1 LRKSVWALGLA
12 LATLG
17 WQGQA
22 RAQAQQVRVAVVV
35 GNNQGHDQ
43 TRTLRYAEDEVQRLA
58 DLLRSTGEFD
68 KVDILRGAGRRSI
81 EDALSGARQRLD
93 AAKSAGHRTMFLF
106 YYSGHGDNEAL
117 EIGAA
122 RLPLRDLR
130 SYLEQMTAADVR
142 VAFVDA
148 CQSGALTGV
157 KGGRRAP
164 SFDVRLADPGTVK
177 GMAIVTSSTANEYSQ
192 ESDDL
197 KGSYFSQAIMAGL
210 RGAADTSRDGQVSLS
225 ELYQF
230 AFKQTLANTAA
241 TLVGGQHPTYDYRMA
256 GAGDVILTRTHTKDA
271 RLAFAREA
279 GATYTVFAKSGG
291 EVVAELP
298 SSSSE
303 DYYLA
308 VPAGEY
314 RVVRRTLGSVAERT
328 LALAAGSSTTVSQ
341 VGMTEVHQGAD
352 NRRRKGGDG
361 YPVNVLGAH
370 AGVSTNA
377 LSTGTMAYGMA
388 ALSYAR
394 DLYWVILRVRG
405 QIASFDSQQ
414 EGYRSSFLRT
424 GGDINALVPVFVG
437 SRLALHLGPYAGVP
451 VVRQRDFRG
460 DTMNSIG
467 FAYGG
472 IGTIGFRLYG
482 NTGLQLGIEGGAE
495 VFRLNGKV
503 ANRPTAQASLGAIVA
518 F

>member
-1 LRKSVWALGLA
+1 MRKSVWALVLA
-12 LATLG
+12 FAALG

-22 RAQAQQVRVAVVV
+22 RAQVQQVRVALVV
-35 GNNQGHDQ
+35 GNNEGNESG
-43 TRTLRYAEDEVQRLA
+43 RTLRYAEAEVQRLA
-58 DLLRSTGEFD
+58 SLLRSTGEFD
-68 KVDILRGAGRRSI
+68 KVEVLRGAGRRAV
-81 EDALSGARQRLD
+81 EEALTSARQRLD

-117 EIGAA
+117 ELGAA

-130 SYLEQMTAADVR
+130 SYLEQLTAADVR

-164 SFDVRLADPGTVK
+164 SFDVRLADPGSVK

-210 RGAADTSRDGQVSLS
+210 RGAADTSRDGQISLS

-241 TLVGGQHPTYDYRMA
+241 SLVGGQHPTYDYRMA

-279 GATYTVFAKSGG
+279 GATFTVINSSLG

-298 SSSSE
+298 SSASE
-303 DYYLA
+303 DYYLSL
-308 VPAGEY
+308 PAGEY

-328 LALAAGSSTTVSQ
+328 LALAAGSSTTVSRA
-341 VGMTEVHQGAD
+341 GMTEVIQGAD
-352 NRRRKGGDG
+352 NRRRKGGW
-361 YPVNVLGAH
+361 YPVNTIGAH
-370 AGVSTNA
+370 AGVTTNA
-377 LSTGTMAYGMA
+377 LPTGTTAYGTA
-388 ALSYAR
+388 ALSFAR
-394 DLYWVILRVRG
+394 DLYWIVLRVRG

-424 GGDINALVPVFVG
+424 GGDLDALVPLFVG
-437 SRLALHLGPYAGVP
+437 TRLAVHLGPYVGVP
-451 VVRQRDFRG
+451 FVRQRDFRG
-460 DTMNSIG
+460 ESMNSIG

-472 IGTIGFRLYG
+472 IGTLGMRLYG
-482 NTGLQLGIEGGAE
+482 NTGVQLGIEGGAE

-503 ANRPTAQASLGAIVA
+503 ANRPTAQALLGALMS